1 MKVVDASAM
10 IDLLIGSERADQL
23 ASILDD
29 DLFAPD
35 LLIAEV
41 FALFLRRMTAR
52 SRITAADADA
62 LADVFGSAPVE
73 YVPVWPQAH
82 RVWELRDTISA
93 DDASYVAVAEALRT
107 ALVTTDLHLARA
119 VAGVVPVIVV

>member
-10 IDLLIGSERADQL
+10 IDLLIGSERAGQL

-41 FALFLRRMTAR
+41 LAFLRRMTAR
-52 SRITAADADA
+52 SSITAADADA

-82 RVWELRDTISA
+82 RVWELRDTVSPY
-93 DDASYVAVAEALRT
+93 DASYVAVAEELRT

-119 VAGVVPVIVV
+119 VAGIVPVIVV